1 MRICFVSRRYWPA
14 VSGMSAYAEN
24 LLRSLTAVGHEVVL
38 VSQYRGDREGRAVY
52 GGGPPPPERVPDGVR
67 LVAVESLGEQA
78 VGAGLPADFEADVAA
93 LSDTVAGLHAREPL
107 DVLHAQYGYP
117 PGLAVL
123 DASDRLGVP
132 AVVSIQGGDGHWVGT
147 CCTTHRT
154 AIRRVL
160 RDTPALLIG
169 SPSFRAEVA
178 ARHGVPAERFTVVP
192 GATDTDRFRPVPG
205 RRPGTAGDPPVL
217 LYHGRI
223 DVRKGVL
230 DLLEAVRLLLA
241 EGRRLRLLVSG
252 TGPDLDRLKRRA
264 RRADLVDA
272 VEVLGPTGYH
282 DAPEVYRRGDVFV
295 SPTWAEGFSNTIL
308 EAMASGLPVVSTD
321 TVGVVDCVRDGVNG
335 LLVPS
340 RDPHALAGAVGR
352 MVDDAPLRHRLAE
365 TALRQV
371 AAQWS
376 WPVAAARIGAV
387 YDEVRAAWPTRPT
400 TSGTAPGDRT
410 GPPGRRGSGRGGRGG
425 RGGHVAEIAPAR
437 RAVLTARRTAGTAP
451 GTSGT
456 AAEQPLVPA
465 LEQPPVPDVDLSC
478 RFRYAPH
485 LL

>member
-24 LLRSLTAVGHEVVL
+24 LLRALTAAGHEVTL
-38 VSQYRGDREGRAVY
+38 VSQYRGDPQGRAVY

-67 LVAVESLGEQA
+67 LVALESLGEQA
-78 VGAGLPADFEADVAA
+78 VGDGGPADFEADVRA
-93 LSDTVAGLHAREPL
+93 LCDTVVALHARAPL

-117 PGLAVL
+117 PGLAAL

-147 CCTTHRT
+147 CCGTHRS

-178 ARHGVPAERFTVVP
+178 ARHRVPAERFTVVP
-192 GATDTDRFRPVPG
+192 GATDTGRFRPRPG
-205 RRPGTAGDPPVL
+205 REPGALGDPPVL
-217 LYHGRI
+217 LYHGRV

-230 DLLEAVRLLLA
+230 DLLEAVRTLLA
-241 EGRRLRLLVSG
+241 GGRRLRLLVSG
-252 TGPDLDRLKRRA
+252 TGPDLDRLTERA
-264 RRADLVDA
+264 RRADLAGA
-272 VEVLGPTGYH
+272 VEVLGPVGYH
-282 DAPEVYRRGDVFV
+282 DAPSVYHRGDLFL
-295 SPTWAEGFSNTIL
+295 SPTWAEGFSNTVL

-321 TVGVVDCVRDGVNG
+321 VVGVVDCVRDGVNG
-335 LLVPS
+335 LLVPP
-340 RDPHALAGAVGR
+340 RDPQALAGAVGR
-352 MVDDAPLRHRLAE
+352 LLDDAPLRHRLAG

-371 AAQWS
+371 RDQWS

-387 YDEVRAAWPTRPT
+387 YEEVRASWPTR
-400 TSGTAPGDRT
+400 
-410 GPPGRRGSGRGGRGG
+410 
-425 RGGHVAEIAPAR
+425 
-437 RAVLTARRTAGTAP
+437 RTAARK
-451 GTSGT
+451 
-456 AAEQPLVPA
+456 VPA
-465 LEQPPVPDVDLSC
+465 DGTGRSAVDLTC
-478 RFRYAPH
+478 RFRWEPH